1 MFFCIFSK
9 GKNLCD
15 IQFFIDEETRPKKSC
30 LLKIRIFSCKS
41 QFCSLKVDLNLKKKG
56 KNHENE
62 SGRNLP
68 LNMSS
73 LTVISLLLIIYY
85 ITC

>member
-15 IQFFIDEETRPKKSC
+15 FQFFIDEETLPKKSC

-41 QFCSLKVDLNLKKKG
+41 QFFSLKVDPNLKKKG
-56 KNHENE
+56 KNHE